1 MLLRTRITL
10 FLSIAFVLVA
20 GGLILAGMRREEI
33 ADERFAEVA
42 IDGQRSLWQSL
53 VADELRTVTVI
64 GDDLVAQIARAR
76 PVDVPRLRQVAAS
89 VIPGAADLLR
99 GVEEVQVVDASGTII
114 YTNRPSIGQRPI
126 LDASALDRVLST
138 GVVLGGLRQDT
149 PDRYVIAAG
158 VPVFASGRPFAVVT
172 LARGA
177 DGVLTR
183 FADAFGVPS
192 FLVSLRGRMVVG
204 TRPDLWQALMPQ
216 IPPRSANVSVY
227 EDDDRLFLATSV
239 PVQDLIGGAAGTLV
253 TFRDSSESLGEAR
266 DFQRATLAG
275 VALFVA
281 LILAG
286 LYVYLRQAFRPL
298 ESAISVLQALSA
310 GDTNVRIEDAGEG
323 EIRRIAETVAVFR
336 RNAIAVAENQRQ
348 VERQRRRQERL
359 IRRQMEALARTLEAD
374 GREQVLQDIQSI
386 FGRQK
391 AAPVAIQTIKRAG
404 DEQLG
409 LLAAVLQQ
417 MSARISD
424 QHARLTELVAE
435 LREAII
441 TRAKLAGLQQE
452 LEIARQLQL
461 SILPK
466 PLPPRS
472 DVALHGLMVPAK
484 EVGGDFFDY
493 FFLDQRT
500 LGIVV
505 ADVSGKG
512 VPAAMFM
519 AMTRTLLKATTLFS
533 ISPSASIERLNAV
546 LAAENDQMM
555 FVTLFYGVLDLSTG
569 RLTYVNA
576 GHNPPFL
583 CRPDGSVTPLPRSG
597 DIAIAVFEEAPY
609 REMTIDLVAGDLVF
623 LYTDGVTEAFDIDG
637 TEFGEARLITLL
649 KELPAGASAADVAN
663 FIVEGVHRF
672 ERGANHA
679 DDITSVGLRYFGAAA
694 APGTAATP
702 LPPPSA
708 PSAS

>member
-10 FLSIAFVLVA
+10 FLSIAFLLVA
-20 GGLILAGMRREEI
+20 GGLILAGMRREDI
-33 ADERFAEVA
+33 ADERFAEVS

-53 VADELRTVTVI
+53 VADELKTVTLI
-64 GDDLVAQIARAR
+64 GDDLVAQITKER
-76 PVDVPRLRQVAAS
+76 PTSLARLRQVAAT
-89 VIPGAADLLR
+89 VVPQVGDLLR
-99 GVEEVQVVDASGTII
+99 GVEEVQVVDGSGTII
-114 YTNRPSIGQRPI
+114 YTNRPTIGQRPI
-126 LDASALDRVLST
+126 LDVSALERVLST
-138 GVVLGGLRQDT
+138 GVVVGGLRQDT

-158 VPVFASGRPFAVVT
+158 VPVFANGRPFAVVT

-177 DGVLTR
+177 DSVLTR
-183 FADAFGVPS
+183 FADAFGVPT

-204 TRPDLWQALMPQ
+204 TDPALWQSLFPQ
-216 IPPRSANVSVY
+216 IPPRSANVSIY
-227 EDDDRLFLATSV
+227 EDDDRLYLATSV
-239 PVQDLIGGAAGTLV
+239 PVQDLVGGAAGTLV

-281 LILAG
+281 LVLAC
-286 LYVYLRQAFRPL
+286 LYIYLRQAFRPL
-298 ESAISVLQALSA
+298 ESAITVLQALST

-348 VERQRRRQERL
+348 LERQRRRQERL

-374 GREQVLQDIQSI
+374 GREQVLQDLQTI

-391 AAPVAIQTIKRAG
+391 TAPALVAPKRGG

-424 QHARLTELVAE
+424 QHARLTELVSE

-466 PLPPRS
+466 PPPARG
-472 DVALHGLMVPAK
+472 DLDLHGLMVPAK

-493 FFLDQRT
+493 FFLGPKS

-533 ISPSASIERLNAV
+533 ISPADSIQRLNAV
-546 LAAENDQMM
+546 LAAENEQMM

-569 RLTYVNA
+569 RFTYVNA

-583 CRPDGSVTPLPRSG
+583 CRPDGSVSPLPRSG

-609 REMTIDLVAGDLVF
+609 QELTIDLQAGDLVYF
-623 LYTDGVTEAFDIDG
+623 YTDGVTEAFDIDG
-637 TEFGEARLITLL
+637 TEYGEERLIELL
-649 KELPAGASAADVAN
+649 KEVPAGASAKEVAN

-672 ERGANHA
+672 ERGADQA
-679 DDITSVGLRYFGAAA
+679 DDITSVALRYFGDAA
-694 APGTAATP
+694 APGTGT
-702 LPPPSA
+702 LPPPATS
-708 PSAS
+708 

>member
-53 VADELRTVTVI
+53 VADELKTVTTI
-64 GDDLVAQIARAR
+64 GDELVAQIARAR
-76 PVDVPRLRQVAAS
+76 PVDIPRLRQVAAN
-89 VIPGAADLLR
+89 VIPQAADLLR

-114 YTNRPSIGQRPI
+114 YTNRPRIGQRPI

-177 DGVLTR
+177 DGVLRR

-204 TRPDLWQALMPQ
+204 TQPGLWQALAPQ
-216 IPPRSANVSVY
+216 VPPRTANVSVY
-227 EDDDRLFLATSV
+227 EDDDRLYLATGV
-239 PVQDLIGGAAGTLV
+239 PVQDLVGGAAGTLV
-253 TFRDSSESLGEAR
+253 TFRDSTTTLGEAR
-266 DFQRATLAG
+266 DFQRAMLVS
-275 VALFVA
+275 VAAFVA

-286 LYVYLRQAFRPL
+286 LYVYLRQAFKPL

-310 GDTNVRIEDAGEG
+310 GNTNVRIEEAGEG

-336 RNAIAVAENQRQ
+336 RNIIALGENQRQ

-374 GREQVLQDIQSI
+374 GREQVLEDLHTIV
-386 FGRQK
+386 GRQRAK
-391 AAPVAIQTIKRAG
+391 EEMAVVGKKAG

-472 DVALHGLMVPAK
+472 DIALYGLMVPAK

-493 FFLDQRT
+493 FFLDQKT

-533 ISPSASIERLNAV
+533 VSPSASIDRLNAV
-546 LAAENDQMM
+546 LASENDQMM
-555 FVTLFYGVLDLSTG
+555 FVTLFYGVLELGTG
-569 RLTYVNA
+569 RFTYVNA
-576 GHNPPFL
+576 GHNPPFI
-583 CRPDGSVTPLPRSG
+583 CRADGSVTPLERSG
-597 DIAIAVFEEAPY
+597 DIAIAVFEEAQY
-609 REMTIDLVAGDLVF
+609 REKVVDLQPDDLVF
-623 LYTDGVTEAFDIDG
+623 FYTDGVTEAFDIDG
-637 TEFGEARLITLL
+637 TEFGEARLVDLL
-649 KELPAGASAADVAN
+649 RQLPPKASAADVAN
-663 FIVEGVHRF
+663 FIVEGVHAF
-672 ERGANHA
+672 ERGANQA
-679 DDITSVGLRYFGAAA
+679 DDITSVALRYFGAAA
-694 APGTAATP
+694 DPGTTMAPPAPALATP
-702 LPPPSA
+702 SA
-708 PSAS
+708 

>member
-53 VADELRTVTVI
+53 VAEELKTVTVI
-64 GDDLVAQIARAR
+64 GDDLVAQFARAR
-76 PVDVPRLRQVAAS
+76 PVDVPRLRQVAAT
-89 VIPGAADLLR
+89 VIPAAGDLLR

-204 TRPDLWQALMPQ
+204 TQPGLWQSLMPQ

-239 PVQDLIGGAAGTLV
+239 PVQDLVGGAAGTLV

-275 VALFVA
+275 VALFVG

-298 ESAISVLQALSA
+298 ESAISVLQALSS

-374 GREQVLQDIQSI
+374 GREQVLQDLQSI

-391 AAPVAIQTIKRAG
+391 AVPVAVASIKRPG

-466 PLPPRS
+466 PLPTRS
-472 DVALHGLMVPAK
+472 DVALYGLMVPAK

-512 VPAAMFM
+512 VPAAFFM
-519 AMTRTLLKATTLFS
+519 AISRTVLQA
-533 ISPSASIERLNAV
+533 SAREGRSAGDC
-546 LAAENDQMM
+546 LAETNTILCEQNPLEM
-555 FVTLFYGVLDLSTG
+555 FVTVFYGILNLRTG
-569 RLTYVNA
+569 VMSYANG
-576 GHNPPFL
+576 GHNPPVVVHH
-583 CRPDGSVTPLPRSG
+583 DGAVTTLPQTG
-597 DIAIAVFEEAPY
+597 GMAMGIMPGLTYEEGAISLE
-609 REMTIDLVAGDLVF
+609 AGDTLF
-623 LYTDGVTEAFDIDG
+623 LYTDGISEAMDMEG
-637 TEFGEARLITLL
+637 REFTVERLLESL
-649 KELPAGASAADVAN
+649 GASHRQSLD
-663 FIVEGVHRF
+663 IVV
-672 ERGANHA
+672 
-679 DDITSVGLRYFGAAA
+679 TSVTDAVSRFVGDAPQHDDMTYLVVRYKGSPDTIDSGNIGVLQHSAAA
-694 APGTAATP
+694 A
-702 LPPPSA
+702 
-708 PSAS
+708 

>member
-53 VADELRTVTVI
+53 VADELKTVTTI
-64 GDDLVAQIARAR
+64 GDELVAQIARAR
-76 PVDVPRLRQVAAS
+76 PVDIPRLRQVAAN
-89 VIPGAADLLR
+89 VIPQAGDLLR

-114 YTNRPSIGQRPI
+114 YTNRPTIGQRPI
-126 LDASALDRVLST
+126 LDASALDRVLSS

-177 DGVLTR
+177 DGVLRR

-204 TRPDLWQALMPQ
+204 TQPELWQSLAPQ
-216 IPPRSANVSVY
+216 VPPRTANVSVY
-227 EDDDRLFLATSV
+227 EDDDRLYLATGV
-239 PVQDLIGGAAGTLV
+239 PVQDLVGGAAGTLV
-253 TFRDSSESLGEAR
+253 TFRDSTETLGEAR
-266 DFQRATLAG
+266 DFERAMLLS
-275 VALFVA
+275 VAAFVA

-286 LYVYLRQAFRPL
+286 LYVYLRQAFKPL

-310 GDTNVRIEDAGEG
+310 GDTNVRIEETGEG

-336 RNAIAVAENQRQ
+336 RNAIALGENQRQ

-374 GREQVLQDIQSI
+374 GREQVLEDLHTIV
-386 FGRQK
+386 GRQRAK
-391 AAPVAIQTIKRAG
+391 EGATVVGKKAG

-472 DVALHGLMVPAK
+472 DIALSGLMVPAK

-493 FFLDQRT
+493 FFLDQKT

-533 ISPSASIERLNAV
+533 VSPSASIDRLNAV

-555 FVTLFYGVLDLSTG
+555 FVTLFYGVLDLATG
-569 RLTYVNA
+569 RFTYVNA
-576 GHNPPFL
+576 GHNPPFV
-583 CRPDGSVTPLPRSG
+583 CRSDGSVTPLERSG
-597 DIAIAVFEEAPY
+597 DIAIAVFEEAQY
-609 REMTIDLVAGDLVF
+609 RERVIDLRADDLVF
-623 LYTDGVTEAFDIDG
+623 FYTDGVTEAFDIDG
-637 TEFGEARLITLL
+637 TEYGEARLVDLL
-649 KELPAGASAADVAN
+649 KQVPPMASAADVAN
-663 FIVEGVHRF
+663 FIVEGVHAF
-672 ERGANHA
+672 ERGANQA
-679 DDITSVGLRYFGAAA
+679 DDITSVALRYFGAAA
-694 APGTAATP
+694 APGTMAA
-702 LPPPSA
+702 PPAPALVA
-708 PSAS
+708 PSA